1 MRKLEQASFDRIAVQ
16 AGMTL
21 QALVPDTKRLKLRH
35 ENLTGSSHLVTG
47 PLSFTIQTELDAT
60 LPMHD
65 LQSGTQ
71 IAHSRL
77 QSSDVTYGRESLRLM
92 GRKSRRFCGAA

>member
-1 MRKLEQASFDRIAVQ
+1 
-16 AGMTL
+16 
-21 QALVPDTKRLKLRH
+21 LRH
-35 ENLTGSSHLVTG
+35 ENLTGSSHLVTD

-65 LQSGTQ
+65 LESGTQ

-92 GRKSRRFCGAA
+92 GRQSSILVDPFFPLHHQCVA